1 MEEKFNYT
9 YSAPTESERR
19 EIESIRNSYLTQGKE
34 DKSKLQRLI
43 SLDKKV
49 KNTANGVAISVGIV
63 GLLVFGLGMSMAMEW
78 SLYVWGTVVALVGCA
93 VMGVAYPLMRFILK
107 KLKKKYSQEILQ
119 LSEELLN
126 G

>member
-9 YSAPTESERR
+9 YTAPTESERR
-19 EIESIRNSYLTQGKE
+19 EIESIRNAYLTQNKE

-43 SLDKKV
+43 SLDKRV
-49 KNTANGVAISVGIV
+49 KNTANGVAISVGVV

-78 SLYVWGTVVALVGCA
+78 ALYVWGTVVALIGCA
-93 VMGVAYPLMRFILK
+93 VMAVAYPLMRLILK
-107 KLKKKYSQEILQ
+107 KLKQKYSKEILQ

-126 G
+126 C